1 MLAAAGLLLGIGG
14 LVLLLLAV
22 TGSGRF
28 NDESSPLRPA
38 DAEFNMG
45 SASARAEAIERDRTP
60 LLFQD
65 PADFDQPI
73 WVNHLGGAA
82 EEGWVAFAA
91 AIGSCS
97 VEWDVDAQEFVD
109 CDGATYPADG
119 TGLPQFDV
127 RVDDGEVVVD
137 LDPDEPTTT
146 GGGGPGSSSTI
157 AESGG

>member
-1 MLAAAGLLLGIGG
+1 MLAAAGLLLGIGV
-14 LVLLLLAV
+14 LVLLLLVV
-22 TGSGRF
+22 TRSGRF
-28 NDESSPLRPA
+28 NTESSPLRPV

-45 SASARAEAIERDRTP
+45 DATARAEAIERDRTP

-73 WVNHLGGAA
+73 WVNHLGGDVDD
-82 EEGWVAFAA
+82 GWVAFAA
-91 AIGSCS
+91 AIGTCA

-109 CDGATYPADG
+109 CEGTTYPADG

-127 RVDDGEVVVD
+127 RVDDGDVIVD

-146 GGGGPGSSSTI
+146 GAPGSSSTI